1 MSNIK
6 VVCDSLSDIPKHLID
21 KYDIDV
27 VPLTII
33 IEGKEYRDGVDI
45 SINEFYKK
53 LRTEKVIPKTSQATY
68 IQFKEVFDKHIKDG
82 KTILYV
88 GGSSAASGTYQSG
101 IMAKNDIDAQMYTF
115 DTMNFSYGA
124 GMQVV
129 EAAKMAKEG
138 KNIDDILNQ
147 LQIMKDKVDVIFSV
161 DTLEYLQKGGRI
173 SSTKAAIGTMLN
185 IKPILEVSN
194 GLVTNIAQVRGKKN
208 VISKM
213 VELVKERGV
222 TEFSDK
228 TIGIGHGD
236 NQEELEKLKE
246 MIQKEIN
253 PKDIVILDVGTSIGT
268 HAGPGVMGIFYMK
281 Q

>member
-6 VVCDSLSDIPKHLID
+6 VVCDSLSDIPKTLIGE
-21 KYDIDV
+21 YDIDI

-33 IEGKEYRDGVDI
+33 IDGNEYRDGIDI
-45 SINEFYKK
+45 SINEFYTK
-53 LRTEKVIPKTSQATY
+53 LRTEKVVPKTSQATY

-101 IMAKNDIDAQMYTF
+101 IMAKNDIDGDIYTF

-129 EAAKMAKEG
+129 QAAKMAKEG
-138 KNIDDILNQ
+138 KNIEDILNQ
-147 LQIMKDKVDVIFSV
+147 LQIMKDKMDVIFSV

-185 IKPILEVSN
+185 IKPILEVRD

-213 VELVKERGV
+213 VELVKERGG
-222 TEFSDK
+222 TNLSDK

-236 NQEELEKLKE
+236 NEDELIKLKE

-281 Q
+281 

>member
-6 VVCDSLSDIPKHLID
+6 VVCDSLSDIPKTLIGE
-21 KYDIDV
+21 YDIDI

-33 IEGKEYRDGVDI
+33 IDGNEYRDGIDI
-45 SINEFYKK
+45 SINEFYTK
-53 LRTEKVIPKTSQATY
+53 LRTEKVVPKTSQATY

-101 IMAKNDIDAQMYTF
+101 IMAKNDIDGDIYTF

-129 EAAKMAKEG
+129 QAAKMAKEG
-138 KNIDDILNQ
+138 KNIEDILNQ
-147 LQIMKDKVDVIFSV
+147 LEIMKDKMDVIFSV

-185 IKPILEVSN
+185 IKPILEVRD

-213 VELVKERGV
+213 VELVKERGGANL
-222 TEFSDK
+222 SDK

-236 NQEELEKLKE
+236 NEDELIKLKE

-281 Q
+281 

>member
-1 MSNIK
+1 MMSNIK
-6 VVCDSLSDIPKHLID
+6 VVCDSLSDIPKTLID
-21 KYDIDV
+21 EYDIDI

-33 IEGKEYRDGVDI
+33 IDGKEYRDGIDI
-45 SINEFYKK
+45 SINEFYTK
-53 LRTEKVIPKTSQATY
+53 LRTEKVVPKTSQATY

-101 IMAKNDIDAQMYTF
+101 IMAKNDITGDIYTF

-129 EAAKMAKEG
+129 QAAKMAKEG
-138 KNIDDILNQ
+138 KNIEDILNQ
-147 LQIMKDKVDVIFSV
+147 LQMMKDKMDVIFSV

-185 IKPILEVSN
+185 IKPILEVKD
-194 GLVTNIAQVRGKKN
+194 GLVTSIAQVRGKKN

-213 VELVKERGV
+213 VELVKERGG
-222 TEFSDK
+222 TNLSDK

-236 NQEELEKLKE
+236 NEDELIKLKE
-246 MIQKEIN
+246 MIQKEIS

-281 Q
+281 

>member
-6 VVCDSLSDIPKHLID
+6 VVCDSLSDIPKTLID
-21 KYDIDV
+21 EYDIDV

-68 IQFKEVFDKHIKDG
+68 MQFKEVFDKHIKDG

-101 IMAKNDIDAQMYTF
+101 IMAKNDIDGDIYTF
-115 DTMNFSYGA
+115 DTMNFSYGS

-129 EAAKMAKEG
+129 QAAKMAKEG
-138 KNIDDILNQ
+138 KNIEDILKQ
-147 LQIMKDKVDVIFSV
+147 LQIMKDKMDVIFSV

-185 IKPILEVSN
+185 IKPILEVRD

-213 VELVKERGV
+213 VELVKERGG
-222 TEFSDK
+222 TNLSDK
-228 TIGIGHGD
+228 TIG
-236 NQEELEKLKE
+236 
-246 MIQKEIN
+246 
-253 PKDIVILDVGTSIGT
+253 
-268 HAGPGVMGIFYMK
+268 
-281 Q
+281 

>member
-6 VVCDSLSDIPKHLID
+6 VVCDSLSDIPKTLID
-21 KYDIDV
+21 EYDIDI

-33 IEGKEYRDGVDI
+33 IDGKEYRDGIDI
-45 SINEFYKK
+45 SINEFYTK
-53 LRTEKVIPKTSQATY
+53 LRTEKVVPKTSQATY

-101 IMAKNDIDAQMYTF
+101 IMAKNDIDGDIYTF

-129 EAAKMAKEG
+129 QAAKMAKEG
-138 KNIDDILNQ
+138 KNIEDILNQ
-147 LQIMKDKVDVIFSV
+147 LQIMKDKMDVIFSV

-185 IKPILEVSN
+185 IKPILEVRD

-213 VELVKERGV
+213 VELVKERGGANL
-222 TEFSDK
+222 SDK

-236 NQEELEKLKE
+236 NKDELIKLKE

-281 Q
+281 

>member
-6 VVCDSLSDIPKHLID
+6 VVCDSLSDIPKTLIGE
-21 KYDIDV
+21 YDIDV

-33 IEGKEYRDGVDI
+33 IDGQEYKDGIDI
-45 SINEFYKK
+45 SVNEFYTK

-68 IQFKEVFDKHIKDG
+68 IQFKEVFDKHVRDG
-82 KTILYV
+82 KTVLYI
-88 GGSSAASGTYQSG
+88 GGSSVASGTYQSG
-101 IMAKNDIDAQMYTF
+101 IMAKKDIDGDIYTF
-115 DTMNFSYGA
+115 DTMSFSYGA

-129 EAAKMAKEG
+129 QAAKMAKEG
-138 KNIDDILNQ
+138 KTIEDILNE
-147 LQIMKDKVDVIFSV
+147 LKIMRDKMNVIFSV

-185 IKPILEVSN
+185 IKPILEVKD

-213 VELVKERGV
+213 IELVKERGG
-222 TEFSDK
+222 TSLSDK

-236 NQEELEKLKE
+236 NEEELEKLKE
-246 MIQKEIN
+246 VIQKEIN
-253 PKDIVILDVGTSIGT
+253 PKDIVVVDVGTSIGT

-281 Q
+281 E

>member
-6 VVCDSLSDIPKHLID
+6 VVCDSLSDIPKTLIGE
-21 KYDIDV
+21 YDIDI

-33 IEGKEYRDGVDI
+33 IDGQEYKDGIDI
-45 SINEFYKK
+45 SINEFYTK
-53 LRTEKVIPKTSQATY
+53 LRNEKVIPKTSQATY

-82 KTILYV
+82 KTVLYV
-88 GGSSAASGTYQSG
+88 GGSSVASGTYQSG
-101 IMAKNDIDAQMYTF
+101 IMAKNDIDGDIYTF

-129 EAAKMAKEG
+129 QAAKMAKEG
-138 KNIDDILNQ
+138 KSIEDILSE
-147 LQIMKDKVDVIFSV
+147 LQIMRDKMNVIFSV

-185 IKPILEVSN
+185 IKPILEVKD
-194 GLVTNIAQVRGKKN
+194 GLVTNIAQVRGKRN

-213 VELVKERGV
+213 IELVKERGG
-222 TEFSDK
+222 TSLSNK

-236 NQEELEKLKE
+236 NKDELEKLKE
-246 MIQKEIN
+246 IIQKEIN
-253 PKDIVILDVGTSIGT
+253 PKDIVVVDVGTSIGT

-281 Q
+281 E

>member
-6 VVCDSLSDIPKHLID
+6 VVCDSLSDIPKTLID
-21 KYDIDV
+21 EYDIDI

-33 IEGKEYRDGVDI
+33 IDGKEYRDGIDI
-45 SINEFYKK
+45 SINEFYTK
-53 LRTEKVIPKTSQATY
+53 LRNEKVVPKTSQATY

-101 IMAKNDIDAQMYTF
+101 IMAKNDADGYIYTF

-129 EAAKMAKEG
+129 QAAKMAKEG
-138 KNIDDILNQ
+138 RNIEDILNQ
-147 LQIMKDKVDVIFSV
+147 LQIMKDKMDVIFSV

-185 IKPILEVSN
+185 IKPILEVRD

-213 VELVKERGV
+213 VELVKERGG
-222 TEFSDK
+222 TNLSDSI
-228 TIGIGHGD
+228 IGIGHGD
-236 NQEELEKLKE
+236 NEVELEKLKE
-246 MIQKEIN
+246 MIKKEIN
-253 PKDIVILDVGTSIGT
+253 PKYIVTLDVGTSIGT

-281 Q
+281 